1 MWWSDR
7 RSFLAGALALG
18 GCGFAPAYGP
28 GGTAG
33 RLQGTILID
42 APQDRNGYLLVRH
55 LEDRLGR
62 AAAPRFGLSLALDTK
77 RERMAVAAD
86 NITTRFNLIG
96 QVSYALRDLGD
107 GKVLTSGKVDSFTG
121 YSATGSTAATQTAEA
136 DAHERLMTILGDQ
149 IVTRLTAAS
158 GDLPA

>member
-1 MWWSDR
+1 MWWSR
-7 RSFLAGALALG
+7 RTFLLGALALS
-18 GCGFAPAYGP
+18 GCGFTPAYGP

-62 AAAPRFGLSLALDTK
+62 AAAARYGLSLALDIK
-77 RERMAVAAD
+77 RERMAIAAD

-96 QVSYALRDLGD
+96 RVSYALRDLED
-107 GKVLTSGKVDSFTG
+107 GRVLTSGNVDSFTG

-136 DAHERLMTILGDQ
+136 NAHERLMTILGDQ
-149 IVTRLTAAS
+149 IVMRLVAAS
-158 GDLPA
+158 GELPA

>member
-1 MWWSDR
+1 MWWSR
-7 RSFLAGALALG
+7 RTFLLGALALP

-28 GGTAG
+28 EGTAG

-62 AAAPRFGLSLALDTK
+62 AAAPRYGLSLALDIE
-77 RERMAVAAD
+77 RDRMAVAAD

-96 QVSYALRDLGD
+96 RARYVLRDMEDDRELA
-107 GKVLTSGKVDSFTG
+107 SGNVESFTG

-149 IVTRLTAAS
+149 IVTRLMAAS
-158 GDLPA
+158 GDLPE